1 MSSFSVAARRIQ
13 AIEPHTNADALE
25 FAVIDDYRAIVRKGA
40 HAAGDLVVYLP
51 EGAQT
56 NEPLLRQIGLWDEA
70 RGKGRCAGDD
80 GLRVKAVM
88 LRGQLS
94 QGIVYPLLRS
104 ANDEWT
110 LVDAAG
116 AEHPVRERQEVAQLL
131 GVTKFK
137 PVIPAEL
144 DGLVFDGGIEYMP
157 RFDIEDI
164 KKYPGVFE
172 EGEEVVMTE
181 KLHGT
186 FSGFLKLPD
195 SLVSDEF
202 GPLRVFSKGLSE
214 QALSFQDVPENQGNV
229 YVRAAHAF
237 DMSSRLDELRH
248 ALVRDGLAGALD
260 PVFIFGEV
268 IGAASKQD
276 LKYGHSL
283 QLRVFAMGYGTRSAL
298 KYLGYDARQRYA
310 DELGLQTVPLIYRG
324 PFSKQALQE
333 ATSGK
338 ETVSGQALHIREG
351 VVVTPVVER
360 RHPEIGRVILKSVSP
375 NYLVRGGEATEY
387 N

>member
-25 FAVIDDYRAIVRKGA
+25 FAVIDDYRAIVRKGT

-56 NEPLLRQIGLWDEA
+56 NEPLLRRLGLWDEA
-70 RGKGRCAGDD
+70 RGKGRCAGDE

-94 QGIVYPLLRS
+94 QGLVYPLQRS
-104 ANDEWT
+104 ANDDWT
-110 LVDAAG
+110 LVDPAG
-116 AEHPVRERQEVAQLL
+116 AEHPVQERQEVAELL
-131 GVTKFK
+131 GVSKFK
-137 PVIPAEL
+137 PVIPADL

-157 RFDIEDI
+157 KFDVEDI

-186 FSGFLKLPD
+186 FSGFLKLPE
-195 SLVSDEF
+195 SLADEY
-202 GPLRVFSKGLSE
+202 GAMRVFSKGLSE
-214 QALSFQDVPENQGNV
+214 QALAFQDVPENQGNV
-229 YVRAAHAF
+229 YVRAARAF
-237 DMSSRLDELRH
+237 DMSTRLDQLRA
-248 ALVRDGLAGALD
+248 ALLRDGRAQDLD

-268 IGAASKQD
+268 IGTASKQD
-276 LKYGHSL
+276 LKYGHAL

-298 KYLGYDARQRYA
+298 KYLDYDARQRYA
-310 DELGLQTVPLIYRG
+310 EELGLQTVPLIYRG
-324 PFSKQALQE
+324 PFSKAALQA

-375 NYLVRGGEATEY
+375 NYLVRGGDATEY